1 MGYRVKGKKENAS
14 KGAGAR
20 FNDTTSGSLLL
31 QNLTQLSFSLTLTTN
46 TLAP

>member
-1 MGYRVKGKKENAS
+1 MGYRVKGEKENAG

-20 FNDTTSGSLLL
+20 FNDTTSESLLL

-46 TLAP
+46 TLAS